1 MKVERIND
9 NKIKITLSLEEL
21 EKRNISLKD
30 LEKDSSKAKNLFL
43 DLIEE
48 SNLDEDFIIDESQ
61 LFIEAFSDNNNSF
74 IVTITKVDNMPEM
87 LKYSKMADTKPR
99 RKNSKINLTPN
110 NFSYKVDSNIYLFDS
125 MEQILDICEKS
136 KSENLFFGRNAL
148 YKLDN
153 NYILIFNKSTVK
165 NQRFLKTFIFLSEYC
180 NSYYKDELYE
190 LSIKE
195 KSKLIIK
202 SSAMQKLLK
211 I

>member
-74 IVTITKVDNMPEM
+74 IVTITKVD
-87 LKYSKMADTKPR
+87 S
-99 RKNSKINLTPN
+99 
-110 NFSYKVDSNIYLFDS
+110 
-125 MEQILDICEKS
+125 
-136 KSENLFFGRNAL
+136 
-148 YKLDN
+148 
-153 NYILIFNKSTVK
+153 
-165 NQRFLKTFIFLSEYC
+165 
-180 NSYYKDELYE
+180 
-190 LSIKE
+190 
-195 KSKLIIK
+195 
-202 SSAMQKLLK
+202 
-211 I
+211 